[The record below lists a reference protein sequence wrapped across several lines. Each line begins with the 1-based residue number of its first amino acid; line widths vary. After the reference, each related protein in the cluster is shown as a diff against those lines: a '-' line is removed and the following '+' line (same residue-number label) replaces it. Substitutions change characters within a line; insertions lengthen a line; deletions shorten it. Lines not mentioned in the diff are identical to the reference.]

1 MLVCSLTLCSR
12 PSGAGGQGVISPH
25 QKNFFLSMCPFLR
38 KALEVLFLKEVTK
51 NVHENITRL
60 LIRFYRVE
68 NSKSITF
75 FLFFVFAFCC
85 CCCCCFGFFFF
96 EKKGTKNLTTTHSI
110 IFLSVLHQNEALH
123 NFHKRRQ
130 CPTVG
135 LIKGLD

>member
-1 MLVCSLTLCSR
+1 
-12 PSGAGGQGVISPH
+12 
-25 QKNFFLSMCPFLR
+25 MCPFLR

-60 LIRFYRVE
+60 LTRFYRVE

-75 FLFFVFAFCC
+75 FLFVVVVVVLV
-85 CCCCCFGFFFF
+85 FFF